1 MCYIFSPLRPG
12 RGSQNSTPPRYPDV
26 KQRFADLGMSLG
38 GTPSELDIYIKSE
51 IEKWSKVIKDTDIRA
66 LD

>member
-1 MCYIFSPLRPG
+1 LNADRGLLFQSKNPL
-12 RGSQNSTPPRYPDV
+12 
-26 KQRFADLGMSLG
+26 

-51 IEKWSKVIKDTDIRA
+51 IEKWSKVNKDADIRA